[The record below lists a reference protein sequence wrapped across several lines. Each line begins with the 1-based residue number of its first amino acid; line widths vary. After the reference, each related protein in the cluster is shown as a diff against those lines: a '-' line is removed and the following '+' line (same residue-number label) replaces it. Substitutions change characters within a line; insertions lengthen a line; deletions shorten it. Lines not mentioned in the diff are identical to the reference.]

1 MWSSSACTDF
11 FLSEDFSEI
20 VSFIYTYVYMDGYTM
35 FMPGACRDQEE
46 FGPQELEL
54 QVAVSHQM
62 RVLRME
68 PWSSKRAASALN
80 P

>member
-1 MWSSSACTDF
+1 
-11 FLSEDFSEI
+11 
-20 VSFIYTYVYMDGYTM
+20 MDGYAM
-35 FMPGACRDQEE
+35 FMPGACRDQKE
-46 FGPQELEL
+46 FDPQELEL

-62 RVLRME
+62 RVLRRE